1 MNPVI
6 AEASRCPKCDTKLN
20 HFANVDYCP
29 NCGQAGVGFHG
40 DRCPNGCAGPIVN
53 IPGAGRR
60 CQQCSAQW

>member
-6 AEASRCPKCDTKLN
+6 AEAPRCLKCNTKLN
-20 HFANVDYCP
+20 YFANVELCP
-29 NCGQAGVGFHG
+29 NCGQSGVGYRG
-40 DRCPNGCAGPIVN
+40 DRCPNGCAAPIVN